1 MAVRPNYQEAHLVV
15 AGVRVLLFREGRPPT
30 PEEVSALLGM
40 SVEKVHVLVHELS
53 EMRVL
58 RALRGP
64 FTTHLDVVDPR
75 PLEQLPRGDDEP
87 AIKQELADFG
97 EKSREKKIEM
107 DRMFRGGE
115 AERRR
120 KERVSRLEEQFKTF
134 KPKRGE
140 LESLFG
146 QGDAGDE
153 EA

>member
-1 MAVRPNYQEAHLVV
+1 VRI
-15 AGVRVLLFREGRPPT
+15 LLFKEGRPPT
-30 PEEVSALLGM
+30 PEEVATLLGM

-53 EMRVL
+53 EMQVL
-58 RALRGP
+58 RSLRGP
-64 FTTHLDVVDPR
+64 FTMHLDVIDPR

-87 AIKQELADFG
+87 AIKQELAEFG
-97 EKSREKKIEM
+97 EKNREKKIEM

-120 KERVSRLEEQFKTF
+120 KERVSKLEEQFKTF

-146 QGDAGDE
+146 ESGAEDE

>member
-1 MAVRPNYQEAHLVV
+1 MTVRPNYQEAHLVV
-15 AGVRVLLFREGRPPT
+15 AGVRVLLFKEGRPPT
-30 PEEVSALLGM
+30 PEEVAALLGM

-64 FTTHLDVVDPR
+64 FTTHLDVIDPR

-140 LESLFG
+140 FESLFG